1 MQALSDQW
9 SGDALTLA
17 SRANHDMRSPLGAIE
32 TTTELLAELLQG
44 DSTILN
50 LVRNIENS
58 AAQALGIL
66 DHLSTALRASYGERP
81 PSEPVATRMIADI
94 AVTKLSSLARER
106 GTSVAVD
113 GSWPEIVLVP
123 DWLLHLLTLLL
134 DNAIRHGGRQV
145 RLVASTSSGSMA
157 TFLVEDD
164 GPGFPPARLADPFP
178 AFEKLHALPGFSG
191 LGLAIAG
198 RFASLLGATLDHQR
212 TSGGITRI
220 TLTFRQESGNGSCP
234 GPLEGDVPFDPDL
247 AALERPHDP
256 HDFDTVLAL
265 TRRFLAGRAACVV
278 LPDETECH
286 GHYSGAGLEAERAFA
301 ETASAEVVGTGRR
314 ITRTSESS
322 PPLAFAGVPLYGMD
336 PKRAAGCLC
345 VVDLHPREWTEEEI
359 TTLADFGSLT
369 EKELRLREKRRRL
382 AHALRRL
389 RIDEEF
395 NHSLVEGSSDC
406 IKLLDPE
413 GRILFMNGPG
423 LFIMEIDDFASVRGS
438 IWTGFWPEDSRHL
451 AEEALQQAVQGG
463 TGHFQALCPTA
474 KGTPRWWDV
483 AVSGIRGGS
492 GRIERILATSRDITA
507 SKQAEIAV
515 RTSEQTL
522 RKVLDR
528 IFAFAGLLTPEGIML
543 EINAAALE
551 VAGARLEEVVGHC
564 LVDGPWWRH
573 SEKERLQIAA
583 DIKTAAAGNPVRRTA
598 TALTS
603 NGRVIDVEISLIP
616 ILDENGTVTHLVP
629 SGVDLTP
636 RLEAER
642 LGRESE
648 RRFRLLADNMSQF
661 AWITEADGN
670 ILWYN
675 QRWFDYTGTTREDV
689 RGWGWQQVHH
699 PDHLERVAQK
709 FREHLDSQTPWEDT
723 FPLRGKDGEYRWFLS
738 RAIPVRNEAG
748 EVVQWFGTNTD
759 ITRLLEVEQAL
770 RKASQAKDDFIAVL
784 SHELRTPL
792 NPVLLISSAAAARGD
807 LPEDVKRD
815 FDIIRKNIEMEAR
828 LIDDLLDMTRILR
841 GKLPLVITTVT
852 VDSLLAETLSV
863 LHNEASAKGIVV
875 ETDLQAH
882 HVCLQGD
889 EIRLRQILWNVM
901 RNAVKFTPA
910 GGRIKVTTR
919 ADESRFTIQIAD
931 SGVGIDAE
939 ELTRIFDPFVQGA
952 RAAGLDRQRYGGLGL
967 GLAIAKLLVE
977 QHGGSI
983 TASSEGPGTGTLVTI
998 HLPLSTK
1005 TPAIFMESRTDFTD
1019 FSSRKDGSPLRV
1031 LLIEDHDA
1039 TRETLAM
1046 LLRSRGH
1053 EVIEAGCL
1061 ADGYKAAQDGRYD
1074 LMISDIGLPDG
1085 RGDELLTRLRGEGFP
1100 TPAIALSGYGMEPD
1114 VERSR
1119 QAGYSQHLTKPVS
1132 IGDLDRA
1139 LARVRA
1145 RGGGSQAG

>member
-1 MQALSDQW
+1 MQPLPDQW

-32 TTTELLAELLQG
+32 TTSELLEELLQG

-66 DHLSTALRASYGERP
+66 DHLTSALRASYGERP
-81 PSEPVATRMIADI
+81 PAESVATRMIADI

-106 GTSVAVD
+106 GSSVAVE
-113 GSWPEIVLVP
+113 GHWPRLTLVS
-123 DWLLHLLTLLL
+123 DWFLHVLTLLL
-134 DNAIRHGGRQV
+134 DNAIRHGGPRV
-145 RLVASTSSGSMA
+145 RLLASSPGGSLA
-157 TFLVEDD
+157 AFHVEDN

-178 AFEKLHALPGFSG
+178 AFERLHALPRFSG

-198 RFASLLGATLDHQR
+198 RFAALLGAGLEHQR
-212 TSGGITRI
+212 TAEGITRI
-220 TLTFRQESGNGSCP
+220 TLTFIPTGSADIP
-234 GPLEGDVPFDPDL
+234 SPASEAPVDRDL
-247 AALERPHDP
+247 ALLERPHDP

-265 TRRFLAGRAACVV
+265 TRRFLAGRSASVF
-278 LPDETECH
+278 LPGEKECH
-286 GHYSGAGLEAERAFA
+286 HHGNDTRTEAEGVFA
-301 ETASAEVVGTGRR
+301 EAAAAEVVANGVRL
-314 ITRTSESS
+314 TRSSDSS
-322 PPLAFAGVPLYGMD
+322 PPLTFAGVPLHGMD
-336 PKRAAGCLC
+336 PERAAGCLC
-345 VVDLHPREWTEEEI
+345 VIDHHPREWTQEDLA
-359 TTLADFGSLT
+359 TLADFGSLA
-369 EKELRLREKRRRL
+369 EKELRLREKRQRL
-382 AHALRRL
+382 ARTLRRL

-413 GRILFMNGPG
+413 GRLMFMNGPG
-423 LFIMEIDDFASVRGS
+423 LSMMEIDDFGSVRGRT
-438 IWTGFWPEDSRHL
+438 WAEFWPPGTRPL
-451 AEEALQQAVQGG
+451 VMEAVLKAAQGG

-474 KGTPRWWDV
+474 KGATRWWDV

-492 GRIERILATSRDITA
+492 GQIERILATSRDITA

-551 VAGARLEEVVGHC
+551 VAGARLEEVVGHS

-675 QRWFDYTGTTREDV
+675 QRWFDYTGTTLEDV

-709 FREHLDSQTPWEDT
+709 FREHIDSQTPWEDT

-815 FDIIRKNIEMEAR
+815 FDVIRKNIEMEAR

-863 LHNEASAKGIVV
+863 LHNEASAKGIAV
-875 ETDLQAH
+875 ETELLAH

-901 RNAVKFTPA
+901 RNAVKFTPP